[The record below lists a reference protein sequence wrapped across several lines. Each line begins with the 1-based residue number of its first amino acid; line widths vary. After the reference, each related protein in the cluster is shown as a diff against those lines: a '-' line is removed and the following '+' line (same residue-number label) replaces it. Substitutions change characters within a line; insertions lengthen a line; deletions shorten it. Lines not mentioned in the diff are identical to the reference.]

1 MTIQVP
7 LKQQPPPRRRGG
19 LSFSGSFGGG
29 KGGGGFG
36 GGDGFGGG
44 GFGGVGDD
52 EECDDEDWS
61 MDVSAAAMSMQ
72 SMPMVGALSPP
83 PAAGM
88 LRSRA
93 CRSRGAPPPPVG
105 KANAARVSRGSMVD
119 RVDKTVQVRTP
130 TRDASQHVTVTVV
143 IYNTVAGGVPSAED
157 VKAAVDDMEQLY
169 ASCGWKGKLTD
180 EGADFMKKELTVSD
194 TLTIAGKLAEQPYTP
209 PVGAIGLVVGGD
221 VFPTSA

>member
-1 MTIQVP
+1 MMCAGAM
-7 LKQQPPPRRRGG
+7 RGR
-19 LSFSGSFGGG
+19 SAGG
-29 KGGGGFG
+29 
-36 GGDGFGGG
+36 
-44 GFGGVGDD
+44 
-52 EECDDEDWS
+52 
-61 MDVSAAAMSMQ
+61 MRSAA
-72 SMPMVGALSPP
+72 
-83 PAAGM
+83 
-88 LRSRA
+88 
-93 CRSRGAPPPPVG
+93 PPVG

-169 ASCGWKGKLTD
+169 ASCGWKGKLAD